1 MTIKFLHSCEFD
13 RYAYNKPNVEMFK
26 YQYYDSKIQKFQEY
40 NMWEN
45 IWLSESNDPLDLRLS
60 KWCLERTTLYCVT
73 PKKKQ
78 KQNILTSS
86 CWKLIPLMQEKQSFN
101 KGVEYTSSWFTR
113 TSLSFKVL
121 TVLFYSMHS
130 MFVETAQVV
139 QEEHTIQCCE
149 TSVWNF
155 TVHFVWNYIL
165 GSWHPKVHVTGKT

>member
-1 MTIKFLHSCEFD
+1 MIPRYKNFKNTTCE
-13 RYAYNKPNVEMFK
+13 KI
-26 YQYYDSKIQKFQEY
+26 YDSVNQ
-40 NMWEN
+40 MTLWT
-45 IWLSESNDPLDLRLS
+45 WDCPNDAYKEPLFTVL
-60 KWCLERTTLYCVT
+60 
-73 PKKKQ
+73 PQKKKQ

-139 QEEHTIQCCE
+139 LEEHTIQCCE